1 MFEKLE
7 SIVQRHD
14 ELSGF
19 LSDPAVLADSEKLRD
34 YAKEQA
40 ELRPAVAAY
49 QTYQTAQ
56 QDLQEYQELLA
67 SEDPEG
73 DLAGSIRDEIGVLKT
88 RLETLE
94 EDLLL
99 LLLPRDPHDDRSVIM
114 EIRAGTGGDEAALFA
129 SDLFRMYGRYAESQR
144 WRVEVLSV
152 NPTETGGMKE
162 VVASVDGQQVYSKLK
177 WESGTHRVQRVPA
190 TETQG
195 RIHTSAVTVAIL
207 PEAEEVDIDIDPAD
221 LRIDVFRSSGPG
233 GQSVNTTDSAVRV
246 TYEPKDRK
254 DLRIVVTCQDEKSQH
269 KNRAKALK
277 VLRARLLDVLE
288 SEHQAQLSK
297 QRRAQIGSGDRSE
310 RIRTYNFPQSRIT
323 DHRIHLTLYK
333 LEQVMEGN
341 LGALIEAL
349 SLADRAAK
357 LEAVAS

>member
-7 SIVQRHD
+7 SIVQRHE

-73 DLAGSIRDEIGVLKT
+73 DLAGSIRDEIDILKT

-94 EDLLL
+94 EALRL

-129 SDLFRMYGRYAESQR
+129 GDLFRMYGRYAESQR

-162 VVASVDGQQVYSKLK
+162 IVASVDGQQVYSKLK

-288 SEHQAQLSK
+288 SQRQAQLSE

-341 LGALIEAL
+341 LGELVEAL